1 MSERIHHDH
10 RGLGLT
16 AADAGAVGAFDALT
30 SAYLGMRTDVFAA
43 APGMALAHCLKDAF
57 LMLASDRKF
66 DAAVEACIAA
76 AAASNSMR
84 GATAREKGHLAAL
97 RAWRA
102 GDLAGAAARLEAVLV
117 DHPLDIVA
125 LRLAHYIHLYL
136 SDPRVI
142 KD

>member
-1 MSERIHHDH
+1 
-10 RGLGLT
+10 
-16 AADAGAVGAFDALT
+16 
-30 SAYLGMRTDVFAA
+30 MRTDVFAA